1 MGTVHRGKMDSLLFC
16 KCRDILKC
24 RRKNLAGAAYLDFI
38 VPFHAISAAADG
50 AVDKPAEGSGVKLPG
65 WAFRFHV
72 IRTVFHDPAGV
83 TGKKGRMLLDGQK
96 HDLPGGMGGDGPPAL
111 FIAPDGFYGNSQQL
125 RHFLLGL
132 VQVFSKINKFPAFH
146 FTRPLMFVLIN
157 SYIYH
162 TVVFIC
168 QEKLMSV
175 LSNRLLMFLKPVD
188 KSVLITVG

>member
-1 MGTVHRGKMDSLLFC
+1 METVHRGKMDSLLFC
-16 KCRDILKC
+16 NGRDILKC
-24 RRKNLAGAAYLDFI
+24 RRESLADAAYLDFI
-38 VPFHAISAAADG
+38 VPFQAISAAADG

-65 WAFRFHV
+65 GAFRFHV

-96 HDLPGGMGGDGPPAL
+96 HDLPGGMSGDGPPAL
-111 FIAPDGFYGNSQQL
+111 FIAPDGLYGNSQQL

-146 FTRPLMFVLIN
+146 FTCPLVVLII

-168 QEKLMSV
+168 QEK
-175 LSNRLLMFLKPVD
+175 
-188 KSVLITVG
+188 